1 MREQGSVG
9 RHSLVIYFVSAFS
22 VSWVGV
28 YAVIG
33 QKFWAGSVV
42 EYSDL
47 GMMAFAM
54 LNGPFFAGLLMTYLV
69 DGKMGL
75 KELFA
80 KIRKY
85 RVAGRWYLPLLIFPS
100 LLLAVSF
107 LLGIFVSPE
116 LAPTLGVLGIVGGPM
131 GGLLEET
138 GWMGFAYG
146 KMKGKRSALST
157 SIYFGIIHGIW
168 HVVADFLGN
177 FNVFGGYWLPYFFGF
192 CLHVVALRVLIVW
205 VYSNTDSLFLAILMH
220 ASSTGFYGTLI
231 STTMA
236 PVNWVIFY
244 NVYGVALCFV
254 ALIIAAKYGK
264 SLEAKST

>member
-1 MREQGSVG
+1 VF
-9 RHSLVIYFVSAFS
+9 L
-22 VSWVGV
+22 VSWIGV

-33 QKFWAGSVV
+33 QKFWVGSVI

-47 GMMAFAM
+47 GVMAFAM
-54 LNGPFFAGLLMTYLV
+54 LNGPFFVGLLMTYLV
-69 DGKMGL
+69 DGKIGL
-75 KELFA
+75 KELFV
-80 KIRKY
+80 KMRKY
-85 RVAGRWYLPLLIFPS
+85 KVAGRWYLPLLIFPS
-100 LLLAVSF
+100 LLLAVSL

-131 GGLLEET
+131 AGLLEET
-138 GWMGFAYG
+138 GWMGFAYR
-146 KMKGKRSALST
+146 KMKGKKSALST
-157 SIYFGIIHGIW
+157 SISFAVIHGIW
-168 HVVADFLGN
+168 HIVADFLGN

-220 ASSTGFYGTLI
+220 ASSTGFYGILI

-254 ALIIAAKYGK
+254 ALIIAVKYGK
-264 SLEAKST
+264 SLKVKST